1 MQTKSYKGIIIYF
14 FDLQTSKV
22 SGTVIWNGY
31 RARDARAAIS
41 RLIIV
46 WTIVIIVA
54 FIIVVDSAIV
64 SIAILTL
71 IATVILALIA
81 TAILT
86 LIATSQTA
94 IDPSCLCSL
103 ISAQTVSK
111 LCLIR
116 PLAVTIKFVIANV
129 LLLIEL
135 FKSTSER
142 IQGTQRLS
150 IVNLINTSLKISV
163 CQLV

>member
-1 MQTKSYKGIIIYF
+1 MQAKSYKGVIIYF

-31 RARDARAAIS
+31 RARDARAAIG

-71 IATVILALIA
+71 IAT
-81 TAILT
+81 
-86 LIATSQTA
+86 SQTA
-94 IDPSCLCSL
+94 IGLSCLCSL
-103 ISAQTVSK
+103 IFAQTVSK
-111 LCLIR
+111 LCLIW
-116 PLAVTIKFVIANV
+116 PLALTIKFVIANV

-135 FKSTSER
+135 FKSTSDR

>member
-1 MQTKSYKGIIIYF
+1 MVTSIIVVQTKSYKGIIIYF

-31 RARDARAAIS
+31 RARNAWAAIS

-64 SIAILTL
+64 SIAILAL
-71 IATVILALIA
+71 IATV
-81 TAILT
+81 ILT

-116 PLAVTIKFVIANV
+116 PLALTIKFVIANV

-135 FKSTSER
+135 FKGTFDL
-142 IQGTQRLS
+142 IQGTKRLS
-150 IVNLINTSLKISV
+150 IANLINTSLKISV
-163 CQLV
+163 C

>member
-31 RARDARAAIS
+31 RARNAWAAIS

-64 SIAILTL
+64 SIAILT
-71 IATVILALIA
+71 LIA

-116 PLAVTIKFVIANV
+116 PLALTIKFVIANV

-135 FKSTSER
+135 FKSTSDR

>member
-1 MQTKSYKGIIIYF
+1 MVTSIIVVQTKSYKGIIIYF

-31 RARDARAAIS
+31 RARNAWAAIS

-64 SIAILTL
+64 SIAILT
-71 IATVILALIA
+71 LIA

-116 PLAVTIKFVIANV
+116 PLALTIKFVIANV

-135 FKSTSER
+135 FESTSDR